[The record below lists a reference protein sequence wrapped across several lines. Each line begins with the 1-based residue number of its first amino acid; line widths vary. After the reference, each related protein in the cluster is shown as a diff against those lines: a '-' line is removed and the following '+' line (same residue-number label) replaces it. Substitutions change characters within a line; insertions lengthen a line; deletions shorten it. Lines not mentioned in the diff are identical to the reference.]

1 MQRSQIK
8 NSNMLSARQFAVLF
22 CISVPSLAFADSVVR
37 CSDGVFREASACPR
51 NSAAAAQ
58 ANPPPRAATCNPAGR
73 GYAECVRT
81 LNDYRAER
89 ARQDA
94 ADRRQLQADADR
106 EREGR
111 FWNRLSG
118 NCDFLQG
125 QTQRDECSR
134 DQRNSR
140 LHERN
145 LRDQAEAERQARMR
159 ALQR

>member
-1 MQRSQIK
+1 MQRSHIK
-8 NSNMLSARQFAVLF
+8 NSNMLSARQVVVLF
-22 CISVPSLAFADSVVR
+22 CICVPSFAFADSIVR

-51 NSAAAAQ
+51 SPVAAQ
-58 ANPPPRAATCNPAGR
+58 ANPAPRAATCDPAHR

-145 LRDQAEAERQARMR
+145 LRDQAEAARLR

>member
-1 MQRSQIK
+1 
-8 NSNMLSARQFAVLF
+8 MLAARQLLVLF
-22 CISVPSLAFADSVVR
+22 CISVPSCAFADSIIR
-37 CSDGVFREASACPR
+37 CSDGVFREASACPA
-51 NSAAAAQ
+51 NSAAAVRPT
-58 ANPPPRAATCNPAGR
+58 PPPRLATCDPAHR

-140 LHERN
+140 LHDRN
-145 LRDQAEAERQARMR
+145 LRDQAEAERQARLR

>member
-1 MQRSQIK
+1 
-8 NSNMLSARQFAVLF
+8 MLSARQFVVLF
-22 CISVPSLAFADSVVR
+22 CMSVPSLAFADSIVR

-51 NSAAAAQ
+51 SSAAQTNSA
-58 ANPPPRAATCNPAGR
+58 PRAATCDPAHR

-111 FWNRLSG
+111 FWSRLSG

-140 LHERN
+140 LHDRN
-145 LRDQAEAERQARMR
+145 LRDQAEAERQARLR